1 MGTAGGRPWSRR
13 EQRAALVVLAIA
25 LVAAAVVLA
34 SYAAGLTYFQDSWEF
49 LMHRRH
55 PSATA
60 LLEPHN
66 EHIVLLPVA
75 IQELVLW
82 IFGMGSTTPDFVV
95 LIAAL
100 LVTAVLV
107 FVYVRRRLGPW
118 AGVIAAVLLLFL
130 GPAWQDLLWPFQ
142 VGFVGSAAAG
152 VGMLL
157 ALEEEGR
164 GWDVAAGA
172 LLAVSIAFSSLG
184 LPFAAAAIVAVAQRA
199 GERGWKRLAIPVAP
213 LALYAIWWAA
223 WGHNAENHVSA
234 HNIAAAPGFAGE
246 GFGHS
251 FDALLALATIFD
263 EAVGRSSWGIPLL
276 VALGCLVAVAVFR
289 GRRYGLRSSLWPALS
304 AALAFWLLAGANT
317 IAGREAWSSRYLYIG
332 ALFVLL
338 VAADLLRGV
347 RIPRPALALAAVLA
361 LVVVGFNLV
370 PLREGR
376 DFFRGESDLTRADL
390 GALEI
395 AAPTVEPSFALPPE
409 ISGTTF
415 LNEITAGE
423 YLQAVSE
430 YGSPA
435 DDPAALA
442 VAPAADRTQ
451 ADVVLANAL
460 PVAIETEAPSTPAA
474 GKCSRVAG
482 GAGKSVPL
490 APGRTTIALGPG
502 GTGTVGLRRFAATDS
517 LVTEGIAA
525 GSTTVLDIPADRSDR
540 PWLLRVTAPGGAS
553 VCTEPA

>member
-1 MGTAGGRPWSRR
+1 
-13 EQRAALVVLAIA
+13 LVVSLA
-25 LVAAAVVLA
+25 AAAVVLL

-75 IQELVLW
+75 IQETVLR

-95 LIAAL
+95 LIAL
-100 LVTAVLV
+100 LLATAVLV
-107 FVYVRRRLGPW
+107 FVYVRRRVGPW

-157 ALEEEGR
+157 ALEEDGR
-164 GWDVAAGA
+164 GWDIAAGV
-172 LLAVSIAFSSLG
+172 LLALSIAFSSLG
-184 LPFAAAAIVAVAQRA
+184 LPFGAAAIVAVAQRA
-199 GERGWKRLAIPVAP
+199 GQRGWARLSLAAVP
-213 LALYAIWWAA
+213 LALYAIWWAG
-223 WGHNAENHVSA
+223 WGHHAENHLSA
-234 HNIAAAPGFAGE
+234 HNIVAAPGFAGE

-251 FDALLALATIFD
+251 LDALLALATIFG
-263 EAVGRSSWGIPLL
+263 EAVGRSDWGIPVL
-276 VALGCLVAVAVFR
+276 VALGCLVALAHYR
-289 GRRYGLRSSLWPALS
+289 GRRYGARSSLWPSLT
-304 AALAFWLLAGANT
+304 AALVFWLLAGANT
-317 IAGREAWSSRYLYIG
+317 IAGREAWSSRYLYVG

-338 VAADLLRGV
+338 IAADLLRGV
-347 RIPRPALALAAVLA
+347 RIPRPALVVVAVLA
-361 LVVVGFNLV
+361 LVVIGFNLV

-376 DFFRGESDLTRADL
+376 DFFRQQSDLTKADL
-390 GALEI
+390 GAIEI
-395 AAPTVEPSFALPPE
+395 AAPTVEPGFALPPE

-415 LNEITAGE
+415 LNEITADE
-423 YLQAVSE
+423 YLQAVAE

-442 VAPAADRTQ
+442 AAPAVDRAQ

-460 PVAIETEAPSTPAA
+460 PVGIETEAPPAPARGHCARLPAGSTEPLL
-474 GKCSRVAG
+474 
-482 GAGKSVPL
+482 L
-490 APGRTTIALGPG
+490 APGRTTIELGPG
-502 GTGTVGLRRFAATDS
+502 GSGQGTVALRRFAAEDS

-525 GSTTVLDIPADRSDR
+525 GSTTVLNIPADLSDR
-540 PWLLRVTAPGGAS
+540 PWQLRVTSPSGAI
-553 VCTEPA
+553 VCTGPA

>member
-1 MGTAGGRPWSRR
+1 MEIADRGPWSRR
-13 EQRAALVVLAIA
+13 EQRAALVVLATA
-25 LVAAAVVLA
+25 LAVAAVVLL
-34 SYAAGLTYFQDSWEF
+34 SYAARLTYFQDSWEF
-49 LMHRRH
+49 LMNRRY

-75 IQELVLW
+75 IQELILS
-82 IFGMGSTTPDFVV
+82 IFGMGSQTPDFVV
-95 LIAAL
+95 LIALL
-100 LVTAVLV
+100 LVTPVLV

-118 AGVIAAVLLLFL
+118 AAVIAAVLLLFL

-142 VGFVGSAAAG
+142 VGFIGSAAAG

-157 ALEEEGR
+157 VLEEDGR
-164 GWDVAAGA
+164 RWDIAAGA
-172 LLAVSIAFSSLG
+172 LLAVSIGFSSLG

-199 GERGWKRLAIPVAP
+199 CERGWTRLAIPIAP
-213 LALYAIWWAA
+213 LALYAIWWAG
-223 WGHNAENHVSA
+223 WGHNAEIHVSA

-251 FDALLALATIFD
+251 LDALLALATIFGG
-263 EAVGRSSWGIPLL
+263 AVGRSSWGIPLL
-276 VALGCLVAVAVFR
+276 IALACLVAFAVYR
-289 GRRYGLRSSLWPALS
+289 GRRYGLRSGLWPALT

-332 ALFVLL
+332 ALLVLL
-338 VAADLLRGV
+338 VAADLLCGV
-347 RIPRPALALAAVLA
+347 RIPRPALAVAAVLA
-361 LVVVGFNLV
+361 LVLVGFNLV

-376 DFFRGESDLTRADL
+376 DFFRGESDLTKADL

-415 LNEITAGE
+415 LSEITAGE
-423 YLQAVSE
+423 YLRAVSE

-442 VAPAADRTQ
+442 AAPAEDRAQ

-460 PVAIETEAPSTPAA
+460 PVAIETEAAPASN
-474 GKCSRVAG
+474 GGECSRLAGVAG
-482 GAGKSVPL
+482 ESIPL
-490 APGRTTIALGPG
+490 APGRTTITLGA

-525 GSTTVLDIPADRSDR
+525 GSTTALAIPADRSKR
-540 PWLLRVTAPGGAS
+540 PWLLRVTSPGGAT

>member
-1 MGTAGGRPWSRR
+1 MRTADGGPWSQRERR
-13 EQRAALVVLAIA
+13 VALVVLAFA
-25 LVAAAVVLA
+25 LIAAAVVLA

-66 EHIVLLPVA
+66 EHIVLLPAA
-75 IQELVLW
+75 IQEVVLW

-95 LIAAL
+95 LIALL
-100 LVTAVLV
+100 LVAAALV
-107 FVYVRRRLGPW
+107 FVYVQRRLGPW

-142 VGFVGSAAAG
+142 IGFVGSAAAG

-164 GWDVAAGA
+164 RWDVAAGV

-199 GERGWKRLAIPVAP
+199 RERGWGRLAIPIAP
-213 LALYAIWWAA
+213 LALYAIWWAG
-223 WGHNAENHVSA
+223 WGHNAENHVSG

-251 FDALLALATIFD
+251 LDALLALATIFG

-276 VALGCLVAVAVFR
+276 VALGCAVAVAVFR
-289 GRRYGLRSSLWPALS
+289 GQRYGLRSSLWPSLA

-317 IAGREAWSSRYLYIG
+317 IVGREAWSSRYLYIG

-347 RIPRPALALAAVLA
+347 RIPRLALAAAAVLA
-361 LVVVGFNLV
+361 AVVVGFNLV

-376 DFFRGESDLTRADL
+376 DFFRHQSDLTKADL

-395 AAPTVEPSFALPPE
+395 AAPTVEPGFALPPE

-442 VAPAADRTQ
+442 AAPAEDRAQ

-460 PVAIETEAPSTPAA
+460 PVAIETAAAPAP
-474 GKCSRVAG
+474 GGGDCRQVAG
-482 GAGKSVPL
+482 GAGESVPL

-502 GTGTVGLRRFAATDS
+502 GTGTVGLRRFAATDA

-525 GSTTVLDIPADRSDR
+525 GSTTALEIPADNSRR
-540 PWLLRVTAPGGAS
+540 PWLVRVTAPGGAS
-553 VCTEPA
+553 VCSEPG